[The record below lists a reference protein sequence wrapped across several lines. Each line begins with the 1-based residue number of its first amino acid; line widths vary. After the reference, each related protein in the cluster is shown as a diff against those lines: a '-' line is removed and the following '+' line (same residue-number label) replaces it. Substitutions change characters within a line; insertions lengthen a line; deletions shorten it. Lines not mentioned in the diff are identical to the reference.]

1 MTRIVLWNLC
11 LELAV
16 KTIYRQ
22 KQLFVY
28 KTLFTL
34 HGDMTTF
41 VYKSRDKNYT
51 RRFMPLK
58 CLQCHTRLD
67 VQQHNTIQ
75 FKFLEVRAVPA
86 RT

>member
-58 CLQCHTRLD
+58 GLQGD
-67 VQQHNTIQ
+67 FEQKFQQQYNTI
-75 FKFLEVRAVPA
+75 
-86 RT
+86 

>member
-1 MTRIVLWNLC
+1 MTRIILGNLC

-16 KTIYRQ
+16 KTNYRQ

-34 HGDMTTF
+34 HGHMTTF

-58 CLQCHTRLD
+58 GLQGD
-67 VQQHNTIQ
+67 FWV
-75 FKFLEVRAVPA
+75 K
-86 RT
+86 